1 MGVIVPIDSP
11 YGKELWKWEHRQDE
25 THPQDVTV
33 RGMRPSSPQMYP
45 AMMYKATGK
54 NPWTFEKEIVS
65 SEAEQRNL
73 ESRGFVAGG
82 PGKAAEAFDALVQ
95 NAAVAA
101 AHRNY
106 EDRNIGER
114 ARAEVN
120 AAEQASSRHL
130 GEIPATPV
138 PAHRKRGRKPKAAAP
153 VEA

>member
-1 MGVIVPIDSP
+1 MSMIVPPDSP
-11 YGKELWKWEHRQDE
+11 YGRELWKWEHREDE
-25 THPQDVTV
+25 VCPSDPTI
-33 RGMRPSSPQMYP
+33 RGMRPSSPRMYP

-54 NPWTFEKEIVS
+54 NPWTFDKEIAHT
-65 SEAEQRNL
+65 EAEQRNM

-82 PGKAAEAFDALVQ
+82 PGKAAEEYDSLVQ
-95 NAAVAA
+95 RAAVAA

-114 ARAEVN
+114 ARAEVD

-130 GEIPATPV
+130 GEIPAKPI
-138 PAHRKRGRKPKAAAP
+138 RRGRKPKLQP